1 MIAQDTGS
9 AIVGPARADLYW
21 GAGDQAGRIAGRV
34 RQAGRF
40 TMLIPREIDPVE
52 AGARMPM
59 PLPRPVR
66 LIAAQHQPK
75 VAIAAPKGAASKG
88 AVPKGAASKGAAPK
102 AQPPA
107 AQPPTPQRVR
117 GSRRY
122 R

>member
-9 AIVGPARADLYW
+9 AIVGPARADIYW

-75 VAIAAPKGAASKG
+75 VAIVAPKGAAPKGAA
-88 AVPKGAASKGAAPK
+88 PKGAAPK
-102 AQPPA
+102 AQLM
-107 AQPPTPQRVR
+107 AQPPMPQRVR